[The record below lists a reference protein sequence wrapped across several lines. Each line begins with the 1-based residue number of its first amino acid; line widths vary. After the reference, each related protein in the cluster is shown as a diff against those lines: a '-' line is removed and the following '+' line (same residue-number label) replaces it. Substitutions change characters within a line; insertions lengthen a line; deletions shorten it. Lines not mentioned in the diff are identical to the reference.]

1 MNRLIRG
8 AIQTGLFA
16 GIFSL
21 GDLITF
27 VIVPKT
33 ELYAMFVFPIG
44 RIYTNVSVIN
54 VTNVCCT
61 MTWTFF
67 CLCVWKTLLD
77 SLLTRDSIRTEMH
90 NGYSVEAV
98 SHLLM
103 SVRLPFMLSLQ
114 SGTIGWAPCDSSHG
128 SSTVQPRSFQLQ
140 VEKID
145 LERRD
150 QSS

>member
-1 MNRLIRG
+1 MKLFTIPQAILVIIFSSWRGGFRKTDSIVNRLIRG

-67 CLCVWKTLLD
+67 AFVFGRPFWILS
-77 SLLTRDSIRTEMH
+77 SLVTR
-90 NGYSVEAV
+90 
-98 SHLLM
+98 
-103 SVRLPFMLSLQ
+103 
-114 SGTIGWAPCDSSHG
+114 SGLRCTMGTPS
-128 SSTVQPRSFQLQ
+128 
-140 VEKID
+140 
-145 LERRD
+145 RR
-150 QSS
+150 